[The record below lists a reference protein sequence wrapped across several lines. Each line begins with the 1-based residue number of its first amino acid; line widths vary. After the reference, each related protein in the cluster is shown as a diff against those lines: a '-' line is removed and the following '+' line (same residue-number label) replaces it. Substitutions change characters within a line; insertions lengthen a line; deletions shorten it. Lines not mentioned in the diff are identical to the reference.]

1 MLCDSTWLTSHHKN
15 PLSLGQIVNNES
27 SRYPANVRYQE
38 LDIPGT
44 FPIHLMKYI
53 PNIRYKPLTEQQNI
67 TKEEFIIT
75 RVVMLIA
82 VRDIKCNEE
91 LFSSY
96 FTEVKMEK

>member
-1 MLCDSTWLTSHHKN
+1 MLCDSTWLTNDHKN
-15 PLSLGQIVNNES
+15 PLSIGQIVNNES

-44 FPIHLMKYI
+44 FPVHLMKYI
-53 PNIRYKPLTEQQNI
+53 PNIRYRPLTEQRNI
-67 TKEEFIIT
+67 TREVIIT

>member
-1 MLCDSTWLTSHHKN
+1 MLCDSTWLTDHHKN
-15 PLSLGQIVNNES
+15 PLSIGQIVNNES
-27 SRYPANVRYQE
+27 SSYPANVRYQE

-44 FPIHLMKYI
+44 FPIHLMNYI
-53 PNIRYKPLTEQQNI
+53 PNIRYKPVAEQQNI

-75 RVVMLIA
+75 RAVMLIA
-82 VRDIKCNEE
+82 VTDIKCSEE